1 MRNFLKFQ
9 GLAFLV
15 LIVFDICFVLIFRKI
30 LGLTFCAIVLG
41 FLNFG
46 FVFKF
51 CLALWKF
58 YKGTYEQQNFTT
70 KFAIS
75 EFALYFIEAMFLG
88 ISLIAEALGAV
99 FAALG

>member
-9 GLAFLV
+9 GLTFLV
-15 LIVFDICFVLIFRKI
+15 LLVFDIFFVLIFSNFF
-30 LGLTFCAIVLG
+30 GLTFCAIVLC

-58 YKGTYEQQNFTT
+58 YKGKYEEQNFSA
-70 KFAIS
+70 KFAIK
-75 EFALYFIEAMFLG
+75 EFSLYFIEAMILG
-88 ISLIAEALGAV
+88 ISLLAEAIGAV
-99 FAALG
+99 FSMLG